1 MERIVKSFS
10 FAMALLDGIDR
21 LHQALDY
28 HLQRQNLLV
37 ANLSHVDTPG
47 YKPLDL
53 ERGVAFHGELQQA
66 LATTEAGHM
75 GGADEGA
82 HFKVVE
88 DASASP
94 GLDGNGVSVDREAV
108 KIAAN
113 HVRYEALAG
122 LVQGSLASLEWAA
135 NDGKGG

>member
-1 MERIVKSFS
+1 
-10 FAMALLDGIDR
+10 MALLDGIDR

-53 ERGVAFHGELQQA
+53 ERGASFHGQLQQA

-75 GGADEGA
+75 GGAESGS

-88 DASASP
+88 DPGASP

-122 LVQGSLASLEWAA
+122 LVQGSLSSLEWAA
-135 NDGKGG
+135 NDGKG

>member
-1 MERIVKSFS
+1 VIFV
-10 FAMALLDGIDR
+10 AMSILDSIER

-28 HLQRQNLLV
+28 HLERQNLLT

-53 ERGVAFHGELQQA
+53 ERGAAFQGELQTA
-66 LATTEAGHM
+66 MATTDSGHI
-75 GGADEGA
+75 GASTTGSE
-82 HFKVVE
+82 FKVIE
-88 DASASP
+88 DPGASV
-94 GLDGNGVSVDREAV
+94 GMDGNGVSIDREAV

-122 LVQGSLASLEWAA
+122 LVQGSLTSLAWAA
-135 NDGKGG
+135 NDGK